1 MNSNTTLSSKDVDLA
16 MRFLDYEDALRYIH
30 EGRSIIAPYIYSHD
44 SGTKIDIREFSSGKR
59 MFAGFT
65 DNAKLIERIK
75 EWKPCVN

>member
-16 MRFLDYEDALRYIH
+16 MRFLNYEDVMRDIH
-30 EGRSIIAPYIYSHD
+30 EGRSIIAPYIYSYD
-44 SGTKIDIREFSSGKR
+44 GGTKIDIREFSSGKR

-65 DNAKLIERIK
+65 DNTELIERIK

>member
-1 MNSNTTLSSKDVDLA
+1 MNSNTTLSSKDVELA
-16 MRFLDYEDALRYIH
+16 MRFLDYEDALRDIH
-30 EGRSIIAPYIYSHD
+30 EGRSIIYPYAYSYD
-44 SGTKIDIREFSSGKR
+44 SGTKVDIREFSSGKR

>member
-16 MRFLDYEDALRYIH
+16 MRFLDYEDVMRDIH
-30 EGRSIIAPYIYSHD
+30 EGRSIIAPYVYLHD
-44 SGTKIDIREFSSGKR
+44 GGTKIDIREFSSGKR

-65 DNAKLIERIK
+65 DNTELIERIK